1 MKLFEKFFSGM
12 RGGVHPE
19 GLKELSAERPIA
31 QLPLPERLFVPLQ
44 QHIGAP
50 ANPVVK
56 LGDRVLKGQLI
67 ATAQGAVSAPVH
79 APTSG
84 VVEALGDYLAPHPSG
99 LPVPAITI
107 ACDGEEKWTTLESM
121 DDPFALAPEEVAA
134 RVAAAGIVGLGGAT
148 FPAALKLNLSRN
160 SGVQTLI
167 INGGECEPYL
177 TCDDRIMR
185 ERAAEIVE
193 GIRLIAHAVAAKEIV
208 VGIEDNKP
216 EAIAAMRRAVRDFSD
231 GTTRNRR
238 EQLEGSAQR
247 GNQAAQQIS
256 IVAMP
261 SMYPMGSEKQI
272 IQMLTGN
279 EIPAGGRP
287 ADIGV
292 LVHNVATAF
301 AVQQAIRHGRPLLSR
316 IVTVSGGAIR
326 SPCNLEVLIGTPVQA
341 LIDFAGGLSQPAAR
355 MVLGGP
361 MMGQEFIHTSVPI
374 VKGSGGI
381 LALTAGEIGQ
391 TAASPC
397 IRCSTCVRACPVGLL
412 PLEMAAHIRVSDLN
426 GAVDLGL
433 KDCISCGSCSY
444 VCPAH
449 IPLVH
454 YFNYAKGDLAA
465 QERAKL
471 KQEATKKLIEARS
484 ERIARIERERAEMMA
499 KRKAAREAKER
510 AAKEAAEKAATRE
523 AA

>member
-1 MKLFEKFFSGM
+1 MRLFDL

-19 GLKELSAERPIA
+19 GRKDLSTARRIRA
-31 QLPLPERLFVPLQ
+31 LPLPKTLFIPLQ

-50 ANPVVK
+50 AAPVVNV
-56 LGDRVLKGQLI
+56 GDRVLKGQLI
-67 ATAQGAVSAPVH
+67 AAAQGAVSSAIH

-84 VVEALGDYLAPHPSG
+84 TIAALGDRPAPHPSG
-99 LPVPAITI
+99 LPVPTI
-107 ACDGEEKWTTLESM
+107 TLESDGRDEWIALQEC
-121 DDPFALAPEEVAA
+121 DDPFALAPEDIAA
-134 RVAAAGIVGLGGAT
+134 RVAAAGIVGLGGAA
-148 FPAALKLNLSRN
+148 FPSALKLNLSR
-160 SGVQTLI
+160 GVRMLI

-185 ERAAEIVE
+185 ERAAGIVE
-193 GIRLIAHAVAAKEIV
+193 GIRLIAYATAAQEV
-208 VGIEDNKP
+208 LVGIEDNKP
-216 EAIAAMRRAVRDFSD
+216 DAIDAMQDAAMGTAVRV
-231 GTTRNRR
+231 
-238 EQLEGSAQR
+238 A
-247 GNQAAQQIS
+247 
-256 IVAMP
+256 AMP

-272 IQMLTGN
+272 IQVLTGR

-301 AVQQAIRHGRPLLSR
+301 AVQQAVRYGKPLVSR

-326 SPCNLEVLIGTPVQA
+326 TPCNAEALVGTPVEE
-341 LIDFAGGLSQPAAR
+341 LIAFADGYAQSAAR
-355 MVLGGP
+355 LVLGGP
-361 MMGQEFIHTSVPI
+361 MMGQQFTDTRIPV
-374 VKGSGGI
+374 VKGTSGV
-381 LALTAGEIGQ
+381 LALTAPEIGQ
-391 TAASPC
+391 AEPSPC

-412 PLEMAAHIRVSDLN
+412 PLEMAAHIRASDLS
-426 GAVDLGL
+426 GAVTLGL

-465 QERAKL
+465 QERASL
-471 KQEATKKLIEARS
+471 KQEATKKLTEARS
-484 ERIARIERERAEMMA
+484 ERMARIERERAEA
-499 KRKAAREAKER
+499 AARRKAAREAKER
-510 AAKEAAEKAATRE
+510 AAKEAAQKAQDQAATE

>member
-1 MKLFEKFFSGM
+1 MKLFDL

-19 GLKELSAERPIA
+19 GRKDLSAQRHIRT
-31 QLPLPERLFVPLQ
+31 LPLPERLYVPLQ

-50 ANPVVK
+50 ATPVVNV
-56 LGDRVLKGQLI
+56 GEHVLKGQLI
-67 ATAQGAVSAPVH
+67 ASAQGAVSSSIH

-84 VVEALGDYLAPHPSG
+84 VIAALGDFAAPHPSG
-99 LPVPAITI
+99 LPVPTITLE
-107 ACDGEEKWTTLESM
+107 CDGEDRWIATEAV
-121 DDPFALAPEEVAA
+121 DDPFKLSPEDIAA

-167 INGGECEPYL
+167 MNGGECEPYL

-185 ERAAEIVE
+185 ERAVGIVE
-193 GIRLIAHAVAAKEIV
+193 GIRLIAAAVAAKEV
-208 VGIEDNKP
+208 LVGIEDNKP
-216 EAIAAMRRAVRDFSD
+216 EAIAAMQKVAQGTAVKV
-231 GTTRNRR
+231 
-238 EQLEGSAQR
+238 
-247 GNQAAQQIS
+247 
-256 IVAMP
+256 VAMP

-272 IQMLTGN
+272 IQVLVGR

-301 AVQQAIRHGRPLLSR
+301 AVQQAIRYGKPLLSR
-316 IVTVSGGAIR
+316 IVTVSGGAIKTA
-326 SPCNLEVLIGTPVQA
+326 CNVEALVGTPVRE
-341 LIDFAGGLSQPAAR
+341 LIAFADGYSQPAAR
-355 MVLGGP
+355 LVLGGP
-361 MMGQEFIHTSVPI
+361 MMGQQFTNTGVPV
-374 VKGSGGI
+374 VKGTSGV
-381 LALTAGEIGQ
+381 LALTASEIGQ
-391 TAASPC
+391 AEASPC

-412 PLEMAAHIRVSDLN
+412 PLEMAAHIRVSNLS
-426 GAVDLGL
+426 GAVNLGL

-471 KQEATKKLIEARS
+471 KQEATKKLADARN
-484 ERIARIERERAEMMA
+484 ERMARIERERAEAAA

-510 AAKEAAEKAATRE
+510 AAKEAAAKAE
-523 AA
+523 AV

>member
-1 MKLFEKFFSGM
+1 MKIFGL

-19 GLKELSAERPIA
+19 GRKDMSVQGGIRS
-31 QLPLPERLFVPLQ
+31 LPLPQLLYIPLQ

-50 ANPVVK
+50 AVPLVSI
-56 LGDRVLKGQLI
+56 GDTVLKGQLI
-67 ATAQGAVSAPVH
+67 ASAQGAVSSSIH

-84 VVEALGDYLAPHPSG
+84 TVVALGDHAAPHPSG
-99 LPVPAITI
+99 LPVPTI
-107 ACDGEEKWTTLESM
+107 TLESDGLEQWASLEAV
-121 DDPFALAPEEVAA
+121 DDPFGLTPEDIAD

-167 INGGECEPYL
+167 MNGGECEPYL

-185 ERAAEIVE
+185 ERAPQIVE
-193 GIRLIAHAVAAKEIV
+193 GIRLIARAVAAQEIL

-216 EAIAAMRRAVRDFSD
+216 EAIAAM
-231 GTTRNRR
+231 
-238 EQLEGSAQR
+238 
-247 GNQAAQQIS
+247 QAAAQES
-256 IVAMP
+256 GVKVVVMP

-272 IQMLTGN
+272 IQVLTGQ
-279 EIPAGGRP
+279 EVPAGGRP

-292 LVHNVATAF
+292 LVHNVATAY
-301 AVQQAIRHGRPLLSR
+301 AVQQAVRLGKPLVSR
-316 IVTVSGGAIR
+316 VVTISGGAIR
-326 SPCNLEVLIGTPVQA
+326 SACNVEVLIGTPVQE
-341 LIDFAGGLSQPAAR
+341 LIEFAGGYAQAAAR
-355 MVLGGP
+355 LVLGGP
-361 MMGQEFIHTSVPI
+361 MMGQQFTQTTIPV
-374 VKGSGGI
+374 VKGTSGV
-381 LALTAGEIGQ
+381 LALSASEIGQ
-391 TAASPC
+391 AEASPC
-397 IRCSTCVRACPVGLL
+397 IRCSTCVRACPIGLL
-412 PLEMAAHIRVSDLN
+412 PLEMAAHIRATDLT
-426 GAVDLGL
+426 GAVALGL

-471 KQEATKKLIEARS
+471 KQEATKKLAEGRS
-484 ERIARIERERAEMMA
+484 ERMARIERERAAAAA

-510 AAKEAAEKAATRE
+510 AAKEAAAKAAEETV
-523 AA
+523 